1 MQHTGQHTILLI
13 EDEEDLRD
21 SIRQILDFEGY
32 LVIPAENGEAGL
44 EKLSGNKVDLII
56 CDIMMPGINGIEV
69 FRTIRSADE
78 TRHIPFVF
86 ISSLSRYSDVTRMND
101 LGLEPGD
108 YLEKPFTMLQLLN
121 CVRSN
126 LHQVNA

>member
-1 MQHTGQHTILLI
+1 MQQTDQQTILLI

-21 SIRQILDFEGY
+21 SIRQILVFEGY
-32 LVIPAENGEAGL
+32 RVIPAENGESGL
-44 EKLSGNKVDLII
+44 EKLSGNKVDLVI

-69 FRTIRSADE
+69 FQTIRSSEE

-86 ISSLSRYSDVTRMND
+86 ISSLSRYSDLNRMTE

-126 LHQVNA
+126 LH